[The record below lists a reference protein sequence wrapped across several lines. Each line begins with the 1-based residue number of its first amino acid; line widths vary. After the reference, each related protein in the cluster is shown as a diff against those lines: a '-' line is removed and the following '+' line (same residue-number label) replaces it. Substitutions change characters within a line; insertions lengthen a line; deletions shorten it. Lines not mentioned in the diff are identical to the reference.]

1 MSTLEEPGTCGAPS
15 RALLPLEEARRRV
28 REAVSRVDGNEQVD
42 LTQALGR
49 ILAEDVVSPIN
60 VPGHTNSA
68 LDGYA
73 FRGTDIP
80 AQNDAELR
88 VVGIAW
94 AGRPHRGEVT
104 PGQAVR
110 IMTGAP
116 MPRGTDTVV
125 AQELVEIRDDTLT
138 LGANHRS
145 GQNVRAAGEDLAK
158 GEVALRAGKRL
169 LPAELGLLAS
179 LGLDSVTVVR
189 KLRVAFFSTGDEL
202 RCAGESIEDGSVYDA
217 NRFTL
222 MGMLTRLGAEVHDKG
237 IIRDKREAVREA
249 VLSASTQ
256 VDVIITSGGVSTGD
270 ADYVQEVLEEHG
282 SLGFWRVAIKPG
294 RPLAFGRIGQALFF
308 GLPGNPVAVMVTFYQ
323 FLHYALSSMMGES
336 SPLLIP
342 LVKVRCTTRLSKRA
356 GRTEFYRAIL
366 ERRADGETT
375 VRRTGKQGSGVLH
388 SMSEANC
395 FIILPDDC
403 ETVEPGALVDV
414 QPFFGLV

>member
-1 MSTLEEPGTCGAPS
+1 M
-15 RALLPLEEARRRV
+15 RLLPLAQARRSI
-28 REAVSRVDGNEQVD
+28 RELVKPIDGDERID
-42 LTQALGR
+42 LTRALGR
-49 ILAEDVVSPIN
+49 ILAGDVISPIN

-73 FRGTDIP
+73 FHGSDIP
-80 AQNDAELR
+80 SCDIAELR

-94 AGRPHRGEVT
+94 AGRPHRQEVSRGE
-104 PGQAVR
+104 AVR

-116 MPRGTDTVV
+116 MPPGTDTVV
-125 AQELVEIRDDTLT
+125 AQELVETGEEVIR
-138 LGANHRS
+138 LGANHGS

-158 GEVALRAGKRL
+158 GDLALPAGKRL

-179 LGLDSVTVVR
+179 LGLDNVTVVR
-189 KLRVAFFSTGDEL
+189 KLRVAVFSTGDEL
-202 RCAGESIEDGSVYDA
+202 RSAGESIDDGSVYDS

-222 MGMLTRLGAEVHDKG
+222 MGMLSRLGAQVQDKG
-237 IIRDKREAVREA
+237 IIKDNRGAVRDA
-249 VLSASTQ
+249 VLGASTDA
-256 VDVIITSGGVSTGD
+256 DVIITSGGVSAGD
-270 ADYVQEVLEEHG
+270 ADYVQEILEEQG
-282 SLGFWRVAIKPG
+282 ELGFWRVAIKPG
-294 RPLAFGRIGQALFF
+294 RPLAFGRLGRALFF

-323 FLHYALSSMMGES
+323 LLHYALSRMMGER

-342 LVKVRCTTRLSKRA
+342 LIKVRCTTKLSKKS

-366 ERRADGETT
+366 ETNDDGETT
-375 VRRTGKQGSGVLH
+375 VRKTGKQGSGVLH

-403 ETVEPGALVDV
+403 DTVQPGTLVDV

>member
-1 MSTLEEPGTCGAPS
+1 MSIAQPGSCDPS
-15 RALLPLEEARRRV
+15 QRSLLPLDEARRRV
-28 REAVSRVDGNEQVD
+28 REAVAAVEGSEQVQ

-49 ILAEDVVSPIN
+49 ILAGDVVSPIN

-73 FRGTDIP
+73 VRGDDIP
-80 AQNDAELR
+80 EQDRVGLR
-88 VVGIAW
+88 VTGTAW
-94 AGRPHRGEVT
+94 AGRPHQSEVARGE
-104 PGQAVR
+104 AVR

-125 AQELVEIRDDTLT
+125 AQELVETLDDTVWLD
-138 LGANHRS
+138 ANHRT

-158 GEVALRAGKRL
+158 GEVALPAGKRL

-179 LGLDSVTVVR
+179 LGLDTVRVVR

-202 RCAGESIEDGSVYDA
+202 RSAGESVEDGSVYDS

-222 MGMLTRLGAEVHDKG
+222 MGMLTRLGVDIQDKG
-237 IIRDKREAVREA
+237 IIRDDRDAVRDAILTASSEA
-249 VLSASTQ
+249 
-256 VDVIITSGGVSTGD
+256 DVIITSGGVSTGD
-270 ADYVQEVLEEHG
+270 ADYVQEVLEEQG
-282 SLGFWRVAIKPG
+282 NLGFWRVAIKPG
-294 RPLAFGRIGQALFF
+294 RPLAFGRIGDALFF

-323 FLHYALSSMMGES
+323 FLHYALSRMMGES
-336 SPLLIP
+336 NPVPIPLLKAP
-342 LVKVRCTTRLSKRA
+342 CTTKLAKKA
-356 GRTEFYRAIL
+356 GRTEFYRAVL
-366 ERRADGETT
+366 ESNDDGETV
-375 VRRTGKQGSGVLH
+375 VRKTRKQGSGVLH

-403 ETVEPGALVDV
+403 ETVEPGTMVDV